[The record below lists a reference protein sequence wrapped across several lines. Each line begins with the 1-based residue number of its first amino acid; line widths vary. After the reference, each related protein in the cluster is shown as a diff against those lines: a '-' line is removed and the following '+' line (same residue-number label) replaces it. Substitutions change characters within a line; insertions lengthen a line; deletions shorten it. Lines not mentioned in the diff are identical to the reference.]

1 MLIKIF
7 VLNSSWRLMS
17 LAPKRPSGKICIS
30 SRVFSTQV
38 SFDPVVGLF
47 WHCMQ
52 ICISSRV
59 FSTQVSRCI
68 ILPIRLASASTFR
81 CVYAFYILCFL
92 YIMFLLYLCTLGIC
106 LHIKLFFYVCMYI
119 YTHYVYT
126 HTNTHTHTHA
136 LPLPP
141 HEVWLC
147 AWVGWLR
154 QNVKE
159 RVRERDREVL
169 LTIKEVTEG
178 R

>member
-1 MLIKIF
+1 
-7 VLNSSWRLMS
+7 
-17 LAPKRPSGKICIS
+17 
-30 SRVFSTQV
+30 
-38 SFDPVVGLF
+38 
-47 WHCMQ
+47 MQ

-81 CVYAFYILCFL
+81 CVYAFYILYFLYIMCLLYLCTLGICLHIQVCLCFL

>member
-1 MLIKIF
+1 
-7 VLNSSWRLMS
+7 
-17 LAPKRPSGKICIS
+17 
-30 SRVFSTQV
+30 
-38 SFDPVVGLF
+38 
-47 WHCMQ
+47 MQ